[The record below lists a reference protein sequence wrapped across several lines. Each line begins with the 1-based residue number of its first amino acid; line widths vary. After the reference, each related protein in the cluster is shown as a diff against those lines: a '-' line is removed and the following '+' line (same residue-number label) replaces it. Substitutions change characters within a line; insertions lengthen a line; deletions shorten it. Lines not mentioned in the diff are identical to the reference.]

1 MIKNRDFMSEK
12 ILRHHPDLKKFT
24 KMSSVDQG
32 FIFQIV
38 KFRYEAKLTQAK

>member
-12 ILRHHPDLKKFT
+12 ILRHHPFKKFT